1 MSVSAELDA
10 YLAAHPDTRFVDAI
24 MFDLCGTAIGKRL
37 PVREASK
44 LWTSGVAFCAG
55 ITTLDALGTSWDVE
69 GIGFSDGDPDAT
81 SFPVPGTLTPVPWSS
96 IPTAQVMIAPAPPVG
111 ESHWWFDPR
120 SILTSVIDKFAGLKL
135 KPVVANELEFYFIQP
150 GRDDHGNL
158 IPGQLDHLGR
168 ANDAPRVL
176 DFDKLAEWASILA
189 EIDAAAEAQG
199 IPAGASTA
207 EYGGA
212 QFEVNLA
219 HCDDPVLACD
229 HALMLRRIVK
239 GVAARHGKSA
249 TFISKPFGE
258 QSGSGLHVHVSL
270 VDEEGRNVFDETTA
284 QGDQIMGHAIAGL
297 QATVYDAMAL
307 FAPNLNA
314 YRRFEPN
321 QFVPVNNSWGYN
333 NRSVSFRIP
342 AAGGQGRRIEH
353 RVAGADANPYLVMAA
368 ILAGIH
374 HGLSNELTAS
384 APSTGN
390 AGEEADPEMPLRLW
404 TALDRLEQSK
414 LLGTYLGPKYPAAY
428 AAIKRA
434 EFEAF
439 LAEILPREYDWFV

>member
-158 IPGQLDHLGR
+158 IPGQPDHPGR

-176 DFDKLAEWASILA
+176 AFDKLDEWASILA

-199 IPAGASTA
+199 IPAGASKI
-207 EYGGA
+207 GR
-212 QFEVNLA
+212 A
-219 HCDDPVLACD
+219 HV
-229 HALMLRRIVK
+229 
-239 GVAARHGKSA
+239 
-249 TFISKPFGE
+249 
-258 QSGSGLHVHVSL
+258 
-270 VDEEGRNVFDETTA
+270 
-284 QGDQIMGHAIAGL
+284 
-297 QATVYDAMAL
+297 
-307 FAPNLNA
+307 
-314 YRRFEPN
+314 
-321 QFVPVNNSWGYN
+321 
-333 NRSVSFRIP
+333 
-342 AAGGQGRRIEH
+342 
-353 RVAGADANPYLVMAA
+353 
-368 ILAGIH
+368 
-374 HGLSNELTAS
+374 
-384 APSTGN
+384 
-390 AGEEADPEMPLRLW
+390 
-404 TALDRLEQSK
+404 
-414 LLGTYLGPKYPAAY
+414 
-428 AAIKRA
+428 
-434 EFEAF
+434 
-439 LAEILPREYDWFV
+439 